1 MIINERNIK
10 TWSLI
15 GQRATFGLVALEVVK
30 KTENLIILTSDVSTS
45 AGLERFRKTY
55 PNNFIDVGIAEQNLI
70 GIAAGLA
77 SEKFKVITTSFS
89 PFQVLRCCE
98 QIKVNLGYMKHNV
111 IMVGLASGLTLGA
124 LGFTHASIEDI
135 GVLRSIPNLNLIC
148 PSDSGEV
155 VKALDASLKNKNS
168 SYIRLTGAS
177 NNVIINEDD
186 YDFEIGKSIQ
196 IKEGYDVCIISNG
209 QIISECLIAAK
220 KLDENKIS
228 TSVVNM
234 HTIKP
239 IDKIKLRE
247 IAQKFSLIITVEEHN
262 ILGGLGSA
270 IAEEI
275 VQIKNSPPQIFIGI
289 EDYYEKGGNYLY
301 LKDKYGINSEKIFT
315 KVINSY
321 EEYRKI

>member
-124 LGFTHASIEDI
+124 LGFTHASIEEI
-135 GVLRSIPNLNLIC
+135 GVLRSIPNITIIS
-148 PSDSGEV
+148 PSDGLEL
-155 VKALDASLKNKNS
+155 VKTIEAAMDLNKPC
-168 SYIRLTGAS
+168 YIRLTGSS
-177 NNVIINEDD
+177 NNPIVNKSD
-186 YDFEIGKSIQ
+186 YNFKIGKSI
-196 IKEGYDVCIISNG
+196 ELAAGDDVTLFCNG
-209 QIISECLIAAK
+209 PLVHNCLEAS
-220 KLDENKIS
+220 KILKS
-228 TSVVNM
+228 KNINTSVVNM

-239 IDKIKLRE
+239 IDKDV
-247 IAQKFSLIITVEEHN
+247 IIEKISKNKIIFTAEEHN
-262 ILGGLGSA
+262 VIGGLGSA
-270 IAEEI
+270 VAEVVSSLEKKCRLI
-275 VQIKNSPPQIFIGI
+275 RLGI
-289 EDYYEKGGNYLY
+289 DDYYPKGGSQKYLQDVNG
-301 LKDKYGINSEKIFT
+301 LSIEKIVNT
-315 KVINSY
+315 VKNNL
-321 EEYRKI
+321 